1 MSQGGHGGP
10 GAQGKPWPQ
19 PRVLSFSPAPRALRA
34 RGAVL
39 LPCKISNFRGEFLRA
54 LIFLFPLKQLSYN
67 ASAARQVAALR
78 SAVRRS
84 AEARAVRASH
94 RRSAAAWHC
103 AAKHGM
109 GRRSSA
115 GRAEPRRALPPPG
128 PPHAA
133 AQAQLARGGC
143 ARVVRTHGRS
153 CLGAWWLSAQGLA
166 LVVVRPRLLPQRCV
180 VRGGSRGR
188 GGSCLVPGLGIRP
201 GWGLGSS
208 GGGQGSQGGQGV
220 HRGPEEALAPA

>member
-1 MSQGGHGGP
+1 MSHITSWHGAAWHRRADGARRVMSYQCTSHQSTVPGGGRSGWAQGGPGQFRMGQGEPGGP

-103 AAKHGM
+103 AAKHGI
-109 GRRSSA
+109 
-115 GRAEPRRALPPPG
+115 
-128 PPHAA
+128 
-133 AQAQLARGGC
+133 
-143 ARVVRTHGRS
+143 
-153 CLGAWWLSAQGLA
+153 GAS
-166 LVVVRPRLLPQRCV
+166 
-180 VRGGSRGR
+180 
-188 GGSCLVPGLGIRP
+188 
-201 GWGLGSS
+201 
-208 GGGQGSQGGQGV
+208 
-220 HRGPEEALAPA
+220 